1 MVYVRTSF
9 RAGLNASLIFSYDR
23 PMSVART
30 KRAARMSPQ
39 ARREQI
45 LDSAV
50 ALILARGNSNCT
62 LEEVAQQAG
71 ISKPLIYKYFPKRE
85 DLLKALLEREYAHLR
100 GRGLDDV
107 PRDVPLDTVRR
118 KTVERS
124 LAYYFERGPIIRLL
138 SGDPAVAQIARS
150 RNRGAR
156 AMTTDYFVRRSV
168 EAYGVPE
175 DVARIVSTMV
185 VNAPILS
192 VRALKERGIDAKRAA
207 EIWSE
212 FVSGG
217 WRALA
222 EKFAR
227 EPRRTAKR
235 RELTSA

>member
-1 MVYVRTSF
+1 
-9 RAGLNASLIFSYDR
+9 
-23 PMSVART
+23 MSGAKS
-30 KRAARMSPQ
+30 KRAQRMSPDE
-39 ARREQI
+39 RRGQI

-62 LEEVAQQAG
+62 LEDVAREAR
-71 ISKPLIYKYFPKRE
+71 ISRPLIYKYFPKRE

-107 PRDVPLDTVRR
+107 PRDVPLDVVRR
-118 KTVERS
+118 RAVERS
-124 LAYYFERGPIIRLL
+124 LAYYFERGPIIRLI
-138 SGDPAVAQIARS
+138 SGDPAVAQTARS

-156 AMTTDYFVRRSV
+156 AVTTDYFVRRSV
-168 EAYGVPE
+168 ETYGVPE

-192 VRALKERGIDAKRAA
+192 VRALKERGVDPKRAA

-212 FVSGG
+212 FVAGG

-227 EPRRTAKR
+227 EPARRAERPAKR
-235 RELTSA
+235 KELTSA